1 MPDASALEEFGLEV
15 EHENHA
21 LVTNSGSSSA
31 SLKTNNHQFASF
43 SNRKQPTPSK
53 EQRSLL
59 ASTNVKYR
67 KLRINAAQRPTVL
80 KWSFLVIIIAAI
92 IVFFNIEQEELIE
105 EAITPEDTEAKSD
118 QKKFHLLRP
127 KTKAVQESVAPI
139 VVDDTPTKEED
150 RANDNNES
158 LEQTPSAEENKD
170 DEDNTH
176 SAEDNEDDDTDNGE
190 TVEKNEEITTEEVT
204 EVEDT
209 AIYETTEQIVTT
221 GEDDEETLGQSTTD
235 DDEASDGSF
244 TLDRLQATRE
254 AAQNLVSMLE
264 KYYNGADQSNNMML
278 ESWLVPWSFDSQ
290 TNDTDKIVMK
300 EKIVD
305 TMVRALVTSDQKEFI
320 IGTIGSSVAAGHDNC
335 NYDSYERQMERTFG
349 PVWEAAGMKL
359 VCQNAGEGGGCGD
372 DFANQ
377 VFCIKQNV
385 SPNIDIAQ

>member
-21 LVTNSGSSSA
+21 LVTNSGSASSKA
-31 SLKTNNHQFASF
+31 NNHQFASF

-92 IVFFNIEQEELIE
+92 IVFFNIEQEEMIE

-127 KTKAVQESVAPI
+127 KTKAVQEDVAPI

-150 RANDNNES
+150 RANNNNEL
-158 LEQTPSAEENKD
+158 LEQ
-170 DEDNTH
+170 TH
-176 SAEDNEDDDTDNGE
+176 SAEDNEDDDTDNSE
-190 TVEKNEEITTEEVT
+190 TEEKNEETTTEEVT

-209 AIYETTEQIVTT
+209 ATADETAEQIAT
-221 GEDDEETLGQSTTD
+221 GEDEVETLEQTTTD

-244 TLDRLQATRE
+244 TIDRLQATRE

-264 KYYNGADQSNNMML
+264 KYYNGAEQSNNMML
-278 ESWLVPWSFDSQ
+278 DSWLVPWSFDPQ

-305 TMVRALVTSDQKEFI
+305 TMARALVTSDQKEFI

>member
-21 LVTNSGSSSA
+21 LVTNSGSASSKA
-31 SLKTNNHQFASF
+31 NNHQFASF

-59 ASTNVKYR
+59 ASTNVRYR

-92 IVFFNIEQEELIE
+92 IVFFNIEQEEMIE

-127 KTKAVQESVAPI
+127 KTKAVQEDVAPI

-150 RANDNNES
+150 RANNNNEL
-158 LEQTPSAEENKD
+158 LEQ
-170 DEDNTH
+170 TH
-176 SAEDNEDDDTDNGE
+176 SAEDNEDDDTDNSE
-190 TVEKNEEITTEEVT
+190 TEEKNEEITTEEVT

-209 AIYETTEQIVTT
+209 ATADETAEQIAT
-221 GEDDEETLGQSTTD
+221 GEDEVETLEQTTTD

-244 TLDRLQATRE
+244 TIDRLQATRE

-264 KYYNGADQSNNMML
+264 KYYNGAEQSNNMML
-278 ESWLVPWSFDSQ
+278 DSWLVPWSFDPQ

-305 TMVRALVTSDQKEFI
+305 TMARALVTSDQKEFI